1 MWLFL
6 AALLL
11 GALKTLT
18 YLEMLD
24 LPWAAAMSWW
34 WVLGAFALTAAW
46 WAWADATGY
55 TKRKAMEKMDQRR
68 KDRITKQKESM
79 GMGPR
84 RPR

>member
-46 WAWADATGY
+46 WAWADYSGLSA
-55 TKRKAMEKMDQRR
+55 RKAEDRMDAR
-68 KDRITKQKESM
+68 KAARLARQKENLGLRS
-79 GMGPR
+79 R
-84 RPR
+84 KR